1 MDEEGRRILSA
12 SGHICIEVIMVVGYG
27 GLGMVEDMV
36 LDELRLSELRRVVHS
51 LSAIWT
57 DFFELRCETSY
68 VEATPGGRIGKG
80 RAACTKGPVEIWP

>member
-36 LDELRLSELRRVVHS
+36 LDELRL
-51 LSAIWT
+51 
-57 DFFELRCETSY
+57 
-68 VEATPGGRIGKG
+68 
-80 RAACTKGPVEIWP
+80 RASSCGAQPKCHLDGFL